1 MMTLKTAFEN
11 NLVKQF
17 DRLLIGTTSP
27 NLGIEYKFF
36 EIEIQS
42 IIQTEVGKL
51 VKYKCLSGENYG
63 RFIWRNPDEFRD
75 DEVLVTILNK
85 PEEKTICS

>member
-1 MMTLKTAFEN
+1 MTLKTAFEN

-17 DRLLIGTTSP
+17 DRLLISRP
-27 NLGIEYKFF
+27 SMHLGIEYTFF

>member
-11 NLVKQF
+11 NLIKQF
-17 DRLLIGTTSP
+17 DRLLVSRP
-27 NLGIEYKFF
+27 SMHLGIEYTFF

-63 RFIWRNPDEFRD
+63 RFIWRNPEEFRD
-75 DEVLVTILNK
+75 DEILVTILNK